1 MKSYLNSVWFSL
13 DSFSKSLFPPK
24 YMIKTCYSGKHSSCS
39 TLLEKICY
47 NQNLFE
53 ELRSWSLTSFEGLN
67 SFDLGLKKNVS
78 IIFSLNDYTE
88 TWNIFS
94 LSGNK
99 RWTLFSTSKRE
110 TFRLSTPKVPR
121 ISGNVVVRCHPQN
134 NKIVQPN
141 QQKAS

>member
-1 MKSYLNSVWFSL
+1 
-13 DSFSKSLFPPK
+13 
-24 YMIKTCYSGKHSSCS
+24 MIKTCYNGKHLSCS

-88 TWNIFS
+88 T
-94 LSGNK
+94 
-99 RWTLFSTSKRE
+99 
-110 TFRLSTPKVPR
+110 
-121 ISGNVVVRCHPQN
+121 
-134 NKIVQPN
+134 
-141 QQKAS
+141 